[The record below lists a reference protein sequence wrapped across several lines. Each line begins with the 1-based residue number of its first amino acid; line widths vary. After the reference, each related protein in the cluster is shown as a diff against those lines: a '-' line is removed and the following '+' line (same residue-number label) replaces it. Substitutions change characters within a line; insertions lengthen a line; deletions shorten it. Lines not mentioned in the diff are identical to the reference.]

1 MGNKII
7 YCTIKAGEISKAGQS
22 VKLSGLF
29 ACRNNLVFAGDSG
42 LLPADPMIRCRSPPF
57 EFENQSFQISN
68 GGNFMSEKLFYLKVG
83 GRKIAVSEQVYLE
96 YRRSIDREKYFM
108 KDLKQGRVNVDQENM
123 TVTYI
128 PGREISY
135 ESLLEADWDF
145 PSADR
150 PAEDLLIRAQLME
163 KLEEALHILSD
174 EEMELI
180 QELFYLERTE
190 REAAKLFQ
198 VSQNTVHYRK
208 NKVLEKLKGAMKK
221 FF

>member
-1 MGNKII
+1 
-7 YCTIKAGEISKAGQS
+7 
-22 VKLSGLF
+22 
-29 ACRNNLVFAGDSG
+29 
-42 LLPADPMIRCRSPPF
+42 
-57 EFENQSFQISN
+57 
-68 GGNFMSEKLFYLKVG
+68 MSEKIFYIKVG
-83 GRKIAVSEQVYLE
+83 GRKIAVSEEVYLE
-96 YRRSIDREKYFM
+96 YRRSLDREKYFM
-108 KDLKQGRVNVDQENM
+108 KDLKQGRVIVDQENM

-150 PAEDLLIRAQLME
+150 PADDMLIMAQLME

-190 REAAKLFQ
+190 REAAKLFR

-208 NKVLEKLKGAMKK
+208 NKVLEKLKGALKK

>member
-1 MGNKII
+1 MPEKI
-7 YCTIKAGEISKAGQS
+7 
-22 VKLSGLF
+22 
-29 ACRNNLVFAGDSG
+29 
-42 LLPADPMIRCRSPPF
+42 
-57 EFENQSFQISN
+57 
-68 GGNFMSEKLFYLKVG
+68 FYIKVG
-83 GRKIAVSEQVYLE
+83 GRKIAVSEEVYLE

-108 KDLKQGRVNVDQENM
+108 KDLKQGRVIVDQENM

-128 PGREISY
+128 PGREVSY

-150 PAEDLLIRAQLME
+150 PAEDVLIRAQLME

-190 REAAKLFQ
+190 REAAKLFH

-208 NKVLEKLKGAMKK
+208 NKVLEKLKGALKK

>member
-1 MGNKII
+1 
-7 YCTIKAGEISKAGQS
+7 
-22 VKLSGLF
+22 
-29 ACRNNLVFAGDSG
+29 
-42 LLPADPMIRCRSPPF
+42 
-57 EFENQSFQISN
+57 
-68 GGNFMSEKLFYLKVG
+68 MSEKIFYLKVG
-83 GRKIAVSEQVYLE
+83 DRKIEVNEEVYLE
-96 YRRSIDREKYFM
+96 YRRSTDRERYFM
-108 KDLKQGRVNVDQENM
+108 KDLKQGHVIVDQESM
-123 TVTYI
+123 SITYI
-128 PGREISY
+128 PGREVSY

-150 PAEDLLIRAQLME
+150 PAEDMMIKAQLME

-190 REAAKLFQ
+190 HEAAKLFQ

-208 NKVLEKLKGAMKK
+208 NKVLAKLKGALKK

>member
-1 MGNKII
+1 
-7 YCTIKAGEISKAGQS
+7 
-22 VKLSGLF
+22 
-29 ACRNNLVFAGDSG
+29 
-42 LLPADPMIRCRSPPF
+42 
-57 EFENQSFQISN
+57 
-68 GGNFMSEKLFYLKVG
+68 MSEKIFYLKAG

-96 YRRSIDREKYFM
+96 YRRSTDRERYFM
-108 KDLKQGRVNVDQENM
+108 KELKQGRVTVDQENM
-123 TVTYI
+123 SVTYI
-128 PGREISY
+128 PGREVSY
-135 ESLLEADWDF
+135 ESLLEAGWDF

-150 PAEDLLIRAQLME
+150 PADDMLVKAQLME

-190 REAAKLFQ
+190 REAAKLFR

-208 NKVLEKLKGAMKK
+208 NKVLAKLKGALKK

>member
-1 MGNKII
+1 
-7 YCTIKAGEISKAGQS
+7 
-22 VKLSGLF
+22 
-29 ACRNNLVFAGDSG
+29 
-42 LLPADPMIRCRSPPF
+42 
-57 EFENQSFQISN
+57 
-68 GGNFMSEKLFYLKVG
+68 MSEKIFYIKVG
-83 GRKIAVSEQVYLE
+83 GRKIAVSEEVYLE

-108 KDLKQGRVNVDQENM
+108 KDLKQGRVIVDQESM

-145 PSADR
+145 PSTDR
-150 PAEDLLIRAQLME
+150 PAEDTLIRAQLME

-190 REAAKLFQ
+190 REAAKLFK

-208 NKVLEKLKGAMKK
+208 NKVLEKLKGALKK